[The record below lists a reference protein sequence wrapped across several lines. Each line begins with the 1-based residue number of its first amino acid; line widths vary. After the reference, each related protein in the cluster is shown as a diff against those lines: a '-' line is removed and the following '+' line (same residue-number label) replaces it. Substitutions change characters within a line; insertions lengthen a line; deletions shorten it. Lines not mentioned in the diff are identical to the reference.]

1 MELDATTFLLEVVNF
16 LVLLWLLT
24 RFLYRPMRAA
34 LDARAQAA
42 AQHAAELQERSATL
56 EARSADLQRQQR
68 EQEQR
73 REAAEHDLAGEIAR
87 EREAR
92 LSKLRREVDDERAK
106 ARARLDQELASA
118 REQTSEAAR
127 RAASTFVAAFLR
139 RLASPELEA
148 AIAQL
153 FLTDLKQQS
162 EAARAALREGL
173 ALHRDGIAVVDVAT
187 AHEAPATLRE
197 QVDAQLRE
205 LLGAPVRLTWR
216 IDAALLAG
224 ICVHLPGHQLE
235 ASLSRGIDAFAASAE

>member
-34 LDARAQAA
+34 LDARVQAA
-42 AQHAAELQERSATL
+42 AQQAAQLQSRRAAL

-68 EQEQR
+68 ELEQR
-73 REAAEHDLAGEIAR
+73 REAAEHDLASEIAR

-92 LSKLRREVDDERAK
+92 LSKLHREVDDERAK
-106 ARARLDQELASA
+106 ARARMDQELASA
-118 REQTSEAAR
+118 RDQASDAAR
-127 RAASTFVAAFLR
+127 RVASSFVADYLR

-148 AIAQL
+148 AITRL

-173 ALHRDGIAVVDVAT
+173 SLHRDGMAVVDIAT
-187 AHEAPATLRE
+187 AHETPATLRE
-197 QVDAQLRE
+197 QVEAQLRE

-224 ICVHLPGHQLE
+224 ICVHMPGHQLE
-235 ASLSRGIDAFAASAE
+235 ASLSRGVDAFAASGH

>member
-34 LDARAQAA
+34 LDARAQTAAEQA
-42 AQHAAELQERSATL
+42 AQLQSRSATL
-56 EARSADLQRQQR
+56 EARSADLQRQQH
-68 EQEQR
+68 ELEQR
-73 REAAEHDLAGEIAR
+73 REAAEHDLASEIAR

-92 LSKLRREVDDERAK
+92 LSKLHREVEDERAK
-106 ARARLDQELASA
+106 ARARLDQELASV
-118 REQTSEAAR
+118 REQASDAAR
-127 RAASTFVAAFLR
+127 RVASSFITDYLR

-148 AIAQL
+148 AVARL

-173 ALHRDGIAVVDVAT
+173 TLHRDGMAVIDVAT

-216 IDAALLAG
+216 IDAELLAG

-235 ASLSRGIDAFAASAE
+235 ASLSRGVDAFATSGH